1 MERQKHTDPN
11 ITKAAQSRL
20 LKDVRERSFQNNPP
34 ESIHHAILNGLERPR
49 FGDYLRRYICRKL
62 TRIQDYA
69 TMDTEEYL
77 QYIIQ
82 SFAKSGT
89 PASFDPGTTTLRA
102 TAKNWLS
109 KNTISRK
116 NVFLLGLGL
125 GMKPDEVNELLIKG
139 IYEQEI
145 NPKDPFE
152 VICWYCYQYCREEH
166 GHYLLYQN
174 LWEKYLAI
182 SVNPLS
188 RASRVTD
195 GTGIL
200 RSKMEDIRTEREL
213 LDFLTPLKFDKNIS
227 RFSLTARRNFQTLYT
242 NVCKLIA
249 VVDPEIQNSSEVTA
263 LLVQKYLYPGIYDI
277 KTGYLLSDKGS
288 EYHAYFN
295 EKRLNEQRIRS
306 LLKSDTKKSESD
318 TPQTTAVTRFDLIT
332 LIFLELCLLYENPV
346 MTKSLG
352 KQEVNKKRYDVFIE
366 KTNQILT
373 TCFMN
378 TLMAQNPYEAFLMK
392 CIQTDDPREV
402 YNDVMDSLYP
412 EEQRKKLVENE
423 QKDQNTDT

>member
-62 TRIQDYA
+62 DRIHEYA

-166 GHYLLYQN
+166 GYYSLYQN
-174 LWEKYLAI
+174 LWEKYVAI

-188 RASRVTD
+188 APSRVTD

-200 RSKMEDIRTEREL
+200 RSRMEDIRTEREL
-213 LDFLTPLKFDKNIS
+213 LDFLTPLKFDKDIS
-227 RFSLTARRNFQTLYT
+227 RFSMTAYRNFRTLYT
-242 NVCKLIA
+242 SICELIA
-249 VVDPEIQNSSEVTA
+249 AADPQIQNSSEVTA
-263 LLVQKYLYPGIYDI
+263 LLVQKYLYPGIYDT
-277 KTGYLLSDKGS
+277 KTGYLLSEKESD
-288 EYHAYFN
+288 YHEIFN
-295 EKRLNEQRIRS
+295 ANRLNEQRIRS
-306 LLKSDTKKSESD
+306 LLESDTKKRK
-318 TPQTTAVTRFDLIT
+318 AVTRFDLIT
-332 LIFLELCLLYENPV
+332 LIFLESCLLYENPA
-346 MTKSLG
+346 MTDGLAKH
-352 KQEVNKKRYDVFIE
+352 EVNIKRSAVFIK

-373 TCFMN
+373 ACFMN

-392 CIQTDDPREV
+392 CILTDDPREV
-402 YNDVMDSLYP
+402 YNDVMDSAYP
-412 EEQRKKLVENE
+412 IEKRRELFEIKEKEQNP
-423 QKDQNTDT
+423 QT